1 MNASCH
7 LRERAPARKRLHVRW
22 GVHNGRAW
30 SPSGSFCRLRR
41 VSGRSVANAL
51 DLDFQ
56 VDPSFDPS
64 APLALA
70 TNAPVH
76 APTAPR
82 PRREPANPAADDD
95 LEPEG
100 DLDPYAPSPFDPYSG
115 ADAWRPRDPDPDD
128 LEREDARK
136 KGPTS

>member
-1 MNASCH
+1 M
-7 LRERAPARKRLHVRW
+7 
-22 GVHNGRAW
+22 HNGGRPW
-30 SPSGSFCRLRR
+30 PSGSFCRLRR